1 MQILDFVVK
10 ENSVTA
16 TWRHAHVSEFVSSV
30 TGWILSEES
39 ILSKASRE
47 KWNSMLYLQYFP
59 VSLKVLKIIK
69 EKNVMYVLMYC
80 HVEWWTMVILT

>member
-16 TWRHAHVSEFVSSV
+16 IWRYAHDSEFVSSV
-30 TGWILSEES
+30 AGWILSEES

-69 EKNVMYVLMYC
+69 EKNAVYVLMYC
-80 HVEWWTMVILT
+80 HIEWWTMVT